1 VTGLLKLDVI
11 DVVLPYCDQ
20 QNSVIQHRALW
31 CLFGIGASTPESREF
46 CLKRGVLA
54 RVIDI
59 MLKTASEQVMDICSQ
74 IIYGMFHMRPI
85 PPPGLIL
92 PFIDKC
98 ASLLQLP
105 DCVLKYVLWALHF
118 VGSEGTVGRELLTK
132 LELVQYLRPLMK
144 SNQSAILI
152 PLMIVLSHLFH
163 AGSTEFDPFLA
174 DFGSVLGHFDS
185 TVRLQAAKS
194 VADYLRGD
202 DTVHEMLTKGIYE
215 KIKIAQDD
223 EVRVREQA
231 VYSILCGFGLGSDVQ
246 KRTIAEM
253 GGLMVI
259 LHFTLLAVQPFV
271 CNLLDCMDS
280 LIEDD
285 EPFFIPKLKQVG
297 AVQVLYKLLAL
308 TDQVVTSKAAN
319 LLGLIG
325 DGYQPGPE

>member
-1 VTGLLKLDVI
+1 
-11 DVVLPYCDQ
+11 
-20 QNSVIQHRALW
+20 
-31 CLFGIGASTPESREF
+31 
-46 CLKRGVLA
+46 
-54 RVIDI
+54 
-59 MLKTASEQVMDICSQ
+59 MLETASEQVMDMCGQ

-85 PPPGLIL
+85 PPTGLIQ
-92 PFIDKC
+92 PFLDKC
-98 ASLLQLP
+98 TSLLRLP

-118 VGSEGTVGRELLTK
+118 VASEGMVGKELLTK

-174 DFGSVLGHFDS
+174 DFALVLGHFDS
-185 TVRLQAAKS
+185 TVRLQAARS
-194 VADYLRGD
+194 VADYVRD
-202 DTVHEMLTKGIYE
+202 NETVQEMLTKGIYE
-215 KIKIAQDD
+215 KMIKMAQDD

-231 VYSILCGFGLGSDVQ
+231 VYSIVRGFGLGSDVQ

-253 GGLMVI
+253 GGLKVI
-259 LHFTLLAVQPFV
+259 LHFTLIAVQPFV
-271 CNLLDCMDS
+271 CNLLDCTES

-285 EPFFIPKLKQVG
+285 EPFFVPKMKQVG